1 MGKEENFKNKINTN
15 GFDKNPHKINKT
27 GANRKSIASVN
38 LELEKEGFGCATA
51 KDITDCYLRLIN
63 IPIPELTEMIKN
75 ENQPVLIRIVGKSIL
90 SGKGFDILEKMLS
103 RAIGTPTQTIA
114 TSLSIDNDPRINI
127 SIDGEKINLGT

>member
-1 MGKEENFKNKINTN
+1 
-15 GFDKNPHKINKT
+15 
-27 GANRKSIASVN
+27 
-38 LELEKEGFGCATA
+38 
-51 KDITDCYLRLIN
+51 
-63 IPIPELTEMIKN
+63 MIKN